1 MSPLRHAA
9 PAKEEA
15 RSSWRLIP
23 MGDAAITVE
32 FGDSIDPTV
41 NALVISYAKRIL
53 EQNWS
58 GIADVVP
65 TFRSVTI
72 HFDPLQWDMASLTD
86 RLRVLLS
93 SRPSVTESSGTLHEI
108 PVLYGG
114 DCGPDLDEVA
124 ACAGLEP
131 STVIRLHVSVQYRV
145 YMIGFSPGFPYLGLV
160 PPQLAI
166 PRLSTP
172 RPRVPAGSVG
182 IADRQT
188 GIYPIAT
195 PGGWRL
201 IGRTPIR
208 LYRQKGATPFL
219 LKPGDRVRFRPI
231 ERDEFERLNREA
243 TDEEHRSQ
251 Q

>member
-1 MSPLRHAA
+1 MPVSP
-9 PAKEEA
+9 KEEA
-15 RSSWRLIP
+15 LFPRQLIP
-23 MGDAAITVE
+23 MGDSAVTVE

-41 NALVISYAKRIL
+41 NALVIAYAKKLL
-53 EQNWS
+53 EQGWS
-58 GIADVVP
+58 GIVDVVP
-65 TFRSVTI
+65 TFRSVTV

-86 RLRVLLS
+86 QLRVLPCP
-93 SRPSVTESSGTLHEI
+93 RPSVTESNSTLHQI

-114 DCGPDLDEVA
+114 DYGPDLDEVA
-124 ACAGLEP
+124 AYAGLEP
-131 STVIRLHVSVQYRV
+131 STVIRLHASVQYRV

-166 PRLSTP
+166 PRLLTP

-201 IGRTPIR
+201 IGRTPLP
-208 LYRQKGATPFL
+208 LYHRTGSTPFM
-219 LKPGDRVRFRPI
+219 LKPGDRVQFRPI
-231 ERDEFERLNREA
+231 EQDEFEQLSRA
-243 TDEEHRSQ
+243 TTDEDHRSQ

>member
-1 MSPLRHAA
+1 M
-9 PAKEEA
+9 PASATEEVLPP
-15 RSSWRLIP
+15 RRLIP
-23 MGDAAITVE
+23 MGDSAITVE
-32 FGDSIDPTV
+32 CGDTIDPTV
-41 NALVISYAKRIL
+41 NALVICYAQTIL
-53 EQNWS
+53 EQGWR
-58 GIADVVP
+58 GIVDVVP

-72 HFDPLQWDMASLTD
+72 HFDPLQWDMASLAE
-86 RLRVLLS
+86 RLRVLPCP
-93 SRPSVTESSGTLHEI
+93 RPSITESSGTLHEI

-114 DCGPDLDEVA
+114 DYGPDLDDVA
-124 ACAGLEP
+124 AHAGLEP
-131 STVIRLHVSVQYRV
+131 STVIRLHAAVQYHV
-145 YMIGFSPGFPYLGLV
+145 YMIGFTPGFPYLGLV

-201 IGRTPIR
+201 IGQTPIR
-208 LYRQKGATPFL
+208 LYHPKKATPFL
-219 LKPGDRVRFRPI
+219 FKPGDRVQFRPI
-231 ERDEFERLNREA
+231 KEDEFEQLSCEA
-243 TDEEHRSQ
+243 TDEDHRPQ

>member
-1 MSPLRHAA
+1 MPTSAQ
-9 PAKEEA
+9 EEA
-15 RSSWRLIP
+15 LAPRRIIP
-23 MGDAAITVE
+23 MGDSAVTVE

-41 NALVISYAKRIL
+41 NALVISYTKKIR
-53 EQNWS
+53 EQDWS
-58 GIADVVP
+58 GIVDVVP

-72 HFDPLQWDMASLTD
+72 HFDPLQWDMASLAD
-86 RLRVLLS
+86 HLRVLS
-93 SRPSVTESSGTLHEI
+93 CPCPSGTESSGTVHQI

-114 DCGPDLDEVA
+114 DYGPDLDEVA
-124 ACAGLEP
+124 AWAGLEP
-131 STVIRLHVSVQYRV
+131 STVIRLHASVQYRV

-160 PPQLAI
+160 PPQLTI
-166 PRLSTP
+166 PRLATP

-201 IGRTPIR
+201 IGRTPIP
-208 LYRQKGATPFL
+208 LYHRKGSTPFL
-219 LKPGDRVRFRPI
+219 LKPGDQVLFRPI
-231 ERDEFERLNREA
+231 TQDEFERLSREV
-243 TDEEHRSQ
+243 TDEYHRSQ